1 MSQKSAKN
9 MRKIEELEA
18 LLRQSEEKN
27 AHLEAEVSRLSQKL
41 ERMNELLLNAQ
52 RARFGQSSEKT
63 EYVLKGQETLFNEA
77 EAVADPSTEEPVEPE
92 EINVSAHKRAKK
104 PKRTLEELKKTI
116 PTRQVLLEIPEEDR
130 VCAKCGGK
138 LKAIGKKYVRSEIN
152 FIPAQYECVEYY
164 TVTYAC
170 ENCEPKTG
178 FASIYSV
185 KAKPAL
191 LKHSFA
197 SASTVADVI
206 VKKYADGMPLARQ
219 EKILKRSGIELSR
232 ATLANWVIEVS
243 KRWLRPVYRR
253 MKRMMLESG
262 VIHAD
267 ETVIQVLKED
277 GKPATSESRMWV
289 YATPE
294 RSVRQ
299 IRLFEYQPDRK
310 GIRAAEFLKGF
321 KGCLVTDG
329 YSGYDQV
336 PGVTRCGC
344 WAHMRRKWREAMPKG
359 ATLETSKAAVGY
371 NYVNKLF
378 SMERNFAKM
387 PSEQRKY
394 ARQAMEEP
402 LLDAYWLW
410 LKTVNAASGSKLEE
424 AVRYAQN
431 QKEYLCAFLEH
442 GDVEIS
448 NNFADYPEWL
458 FSTYTGSKR
467 KKAIED
473 LQNTIRILK
482 FYSNNDFAFKDVH
495 NEELLYQNGKI
506 LVEMVQLFEKYR
518 IVYPSKHQFLGDL
531 FEQLLNKG
539 FKQNEGQF
547 FTPIPITRFIWD
559 SLPVDQMVKSERGTV
574 YPKVIEMKAP
584 KLIQFN
590 DLNVPYPQAG

>member
-1 MSQKSAKN
+1 MLYISPLLWYNITIKAVIWLSQKSAKN
-9 MRKIEELEA
+9 MRKIEEMEA

-27 AHLEAEVSRLSQKL
+27 AHLEAEVIRLSQKL

-77 EAVADPSTEEPVEPE
+77 EAAADPEAEEPVEPE
-92 EINVSAHKRAKK
+92 EINVSAHKRARK

-116 PTRQVLLEIPEEDR
+116 PTREVLLEIPEEDR
-130 VCAKCGGK
+130 VCRKCGGK
-138 LKAIGKKYVRSEIN
+138 LKVIGKKYVRSEVH
-152 FIPAQYECVEYY
+152 FKPAEYECIEYY

-170 ENCEPKTG
+170 EDCEPKTG

-191 LKHSFA
+191 LKHSLA

-206 VKKYADGMPLARQ
+206 VKKYADCLPLARQ

-253 MKRMMLESG
+253 MKALMLESG

-294 RSVRQ
+294 RSGRQ

-310 GIRAAEFLKGF
+310 GVRAAEFLKGF

-329 YSGYDQV
+329 YSGYEQV
-336 PGVTRCGC
+336 QGVTRCGC

-371 NYVNKLF
+371 DYVNKLF
-378 SMERNFAKM
+378 SMERKFAKM

-394 ARQAMEEP
+394 ARQATEEP

-410 LKTVNAASGSKLEE
+410 LKTVDPAPGSKLEE

-431 QKEYLCAFLEH
+431 QREYLCAFLEH

-448 NNFADYPEWL
+448 NNFVESAIRPFAVGRKNWL
-458 FSTYTGSKR
+458 FSDTPKGAEAS
-467 KKAIED
+467 AIA
-473 LQNTIRILK
+473 
-482 FYSNNDFAFKDVH
+482 YS
-495 NEELLYQNGKI
+495 
-506 LVEMVQLFEKYR
+506 LVETAKANGLEPYR
-518 IVYPSKHQFLGDL
+518 YL
-531 FEQLLNKG
+531 EQLLQDAPWYGTNPSADAID
-539 FKQNEGQF
+539 
-547 FTPIPITRFIWD
+547 TL
-559 SLPVDQMVKSERGTV
+559 LPWSKRMREYAMPVPGEEQPT
-574 YPKVIEMKAP
+574 
-584 KLIQFN
+584 
-590 DLNVPYPQAG
+590 DL